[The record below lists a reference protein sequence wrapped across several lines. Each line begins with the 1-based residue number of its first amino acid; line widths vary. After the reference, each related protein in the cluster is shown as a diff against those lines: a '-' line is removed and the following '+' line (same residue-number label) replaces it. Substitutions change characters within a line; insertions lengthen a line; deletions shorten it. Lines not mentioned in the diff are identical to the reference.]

1 MQNKLWFKRKTY
13 GWGWTPSSKEGWLII
28 VIYCILLFLFWNL
41 IQYFLFDNFT
51 NLILWPIIVL
61 LLTST
66 LLFVCYKKGE
76 KPKWQWGKDCSK

>member
-28 VIYCILLFLFWNL
+28 VIYCISLFLFWNL
-41 IQYFLFDNFT
+41 IQYFLFDNFI